1 MTTTITPDDLLSYV
15 YGEASE
21 AKKQAL
27 ELIINTDEKF
37 RKQYEELREAK
48 NHLDSLVEN
57 PSGKVIEKILD
68 FSRQY
73 DLHSV

>member
-15 YGEASE
+15 YGEVSE

-37 RKQYEELREAK
+37 RKQYEELRELK
-48 NHLDSLVEN
+48 NHVDSLGEA
-57 PSGKVIEKILD
+57 PSNKVIEKILD